1 LVSSDRSAVAKRVDF
16 GRVWC
21 SLAEGAVGSVL
32 VVVDDVV
39 IEAPFELAVV
49 PDQGPVEQFASYGVH
64 PSFCAAV
71 RDRHA
76 YLWVARSRRSRFWC
90 GVGCFGGV
98 LGRAGDVFEVGVI
111 GRW

>member
-1 LVSSDRSAVAKRVDF
+1 MAASVSEVGVAVVSVTVVGCGSGWLAVPRRRARHGLVSSDRSAVAKRVDF
-16 GRVWC
+16 GQVWC

-49 PDQGPVEQFASYGVH
+49 ADQGPVEQFASYGVH

-76 YLWVARSRRSRFWC
+76 YL
-90 GVGCFGGV
+90 
-98 LGRAGDVFEVGVI
+98 
-111 GRW
+111 